1 MNGLFGG
8 LFDFNLSNLIGGMD
22 MGVNFNNM
30 NMDQKRQA
38 LRGMTKGTMLG
49 GINPELP
56 MPIQLP
62 DAAAQAATGAMDPM
76 MMSAIL
82 GGGLLNPQPQ
92 QMLPIVQQ
100 QAIPGLSIPMADM
113 NRFYGG
119 LL

>member
-8 LFDFNLSNLIGGMD
+8 LFDFNLANLIGGMN
-22 MGVNFNNM
+22 MGVNFDGL

-56 MPIQLP
+56 MPIKLP
-62 DAAAQAATGAMDPM
+62 DATAQAATGAIDPT

-82 GGGLLNPQPQ
+82 GSGILNEQPQ
-92 QMLPIVQQ
+92 QMLPIIDQ
-100 QAIPGLSIPMADM
+100 QAVPGLSLAMNDL

>member
-1 MNGLFGG
+1 MGNTIMDMLFGQ
-8 LFDFNLSNLIGGMD
+8 N

-62 DAAAQAATGAMDPM
+62 DATAQAAM
-76 MMSAIL
+76 
-82 GGGLLNPQPQ
+82 GGGNPMLALSALQGLLSPQQPQ
-92 QMLPIVQQ
+92 FMPLVQQ
-100 QAIPGLSIPMADM
+100 QVTPGLNIPMSSM
-113 NRFYGG
+113 NQFYGG

>member
-22 MGVNFNNM
+22 MGVNFDNM
-30 NMDQKRQA
+30 TMDQKRQA

-76 MMSAIL
+76 MAISAL
-82 GGGLLNPQPQ
+82 QGLLSNEQP
-92 QMLPIVQQ
+92 QMLPMVQQ